1 MKYVPHWVIDALLSK
16 RFKCHGC
23 KKVFNHKNMRG
34 MGIRES
40 DLAPG
45 KESFYIQL
53 VCSDCR
59 KATFFE
65 MEEMNIIQL
74 SENVIKEIDRDLD
87 EKPKKPK
94 KLDQFNEEDM
104 FKDKRIGGSMPDP
117 DPEEEAPKPTK
128 KKESSKITL
137 KDVREVKKVL
147 KPKELKHENVL
158 EMMGLTPEEIAHY
171 GETE

>member
-1 MKYVPHWVIDALLSK
+1 MKYVPHWVIDALMSK

-40 DLAPG
+40 DLDPG

-53 VCSDCR
+53 TCSECR
-59 KATFFE
+59 KVTFFE

-74 SENVIKEIDRDLD
+74 SENIIKEIDKDLD
-87 EKPKKPK
+87 DVRPNKSK
-94 KLDQFNEEDM
+94 KLDEFNEEDM
-104 FKDKRIGGSMPDP
+104 FKGRRMEKDDV
-117 DPEEEAPKPTK
+117 PEEEAPKLIK
-128 KKESSKITL
+128 KKEFSKITL

-147 KPKELKHENVL
+147 KPKELEYENVL
-158 EMMGLTPEEIAHY
+158 EMMGLTPEEIARY